1 MIRRSCFARVLLC
14 LGLLNFCASMS
25 AGAEARLAE
34 VNRALNRQSDKL
46 DVVLAAFEPR
56 EVALAEDL
64 TTRLEVERE
73 LLRAFVKGV
82 AASAVQYTMV

>member
-1 MIRRSCFARVLLC
+1 MFGIVKFLCFDVC
-14 LGLLNFCASMS
+14 
-25 AGAEARLAE
+25 GAEARLAE

-46 DVVLAAFEPR
+46 DVVLAAFEPW

-64 TTRLEVERE
+64 TTRLEAERE